1 MDFLSQCTS
10 GGCGAKIES
19 RVLNQLLQHL
29 PETPAN
35 ERLLVGFEH
44 ADDAA
49 VYQLT
54 PEKALISTVDF
65 FSPMVNDPLSFGKI
79 AVANALSDVY
89 AMGGTVLYALN
100 LVCFPQKMS
109 KEWLEQMLLGGSLKL
124 KEAGALLA
132 GGHSIYDHEPKYGLA
147 VTGEVHPEKLWHNNT
162 PQVGDVLILTKAL
175 GVGIIQAAVRGQL
188 AKQTEQKIAQDSM
201 ERLNKYAAAN
211 ARSYAV
217 HACTDVTGF
226 GLLIHAKEMAD
237 NQVTLLIDTEALPTI
252 TGALAYAAECLV
264 TAAGQRNR

>member
-1 MDFLSQCTS
+1 MRRS
-10 GGCGAKIES
+10 GQ

-49 VYQLT
+49 VYQIT

-147 VTGEVHPEKLWHNNT
+147 VTGEVHPENLWHNNT

-175 GVGIIQAAVRGQL
+175 GVGIIQAAVRGQ
-188 AKQTEQKIAQDSM
+188 
-201 ERLNKYAAAN
+201 
-211 ARSYAV
+211 
-217 HACTDVTGF
+217 
-226 GLLIHAKEMAD
+226 
-237 NQVTLLIDTEALPTI
+237 
-252 TGALAYAAECLV
+252 
-264 TAAGQRNR
+264 